1 MDYRF
6 AASPPAGRTETAQGS
21 GPSERPASAEPEPAS
36 PPTSPLFDPGRTCAD
51 KDANDEHGQFRI
63 EDPFG
68 SNDYLGP
75 PCWMEIENHPGCY
88 TWNPALRP
96 DETVTWSGECAGGLA
111 HGTGS
116 RKWRTWFGNV
126 IGTGELRAGKP
137 HGRWT
142 MRAAR
147 PGESD
152 YFEEGP
158 FVDGKKHGHWI
169 EREESGRERRLVRE
183 RQAKRSLDHPNR
195 NIRGGAFRLLR
206 GRREERSLDC
216 AVQGRGWRNDV
227 LREGHGCA
235 VSVICRSRA
244 RRVCCSERT
253 PVPFDV
259 RLVSGECA
267 HLPPPLSTEPPRR
280 VRQPAPSS
288 NGTTIPWSRQ
298 RPVSWMPEARR
309 HWSSVRIVPGVT

>member
-1 MDYRF
+1 MGGHVGLHPGKRPERGGAGPDVDGHGVSARLSQQPAAQVRALVDGLQVRRF
-6 AASPPAGRTETAQGS
+6 TAGRQDGDGQGS

-169 EREESGRERRLVRE
+169 EREESDE
-183 RQAKRSLDHPNR
+183 
-195 NIRGGAFRLLR
+195 
-206 GRREERSLDC
+206 
-216 AVQGRGWRNDV
+216 
-227 LREGHGCA
+227 REGSYVNGKRNGRWTIRIGIYGGEHLGSF
-235 VSVICRSRA
+235 VDG
-244 RRVCCSERT
+244 ERNGRWT
-253 PVPFDV
+253 VRYKEGGGGTMCYERDTVVP
-259 RLVSGECA
+259 C
-267 HLPPPLSTEPPRR
+267 P
-280 VRQPAPSS
+280 
-288 NGTTIPWSRQ
+288 
-298 RPVSWMPEARR
+298 
-309 HWSSVRIVPGVT
+309 